1 MLQIGGLSK
10 RTGILSTTIRYY
22 EQINL
27 LPQPKRAESGYRI
40 YDEEDVERLQFIKRA
55 RALDFALD
63 EIVEILAFRDRYEPP
78 CQYVMKAMREKIDR
92 IQEQIRDLERLEAEL
107 STLYEAGQHLPED
120 VLMRQCV
127 CHLIFVKDRQ

>member
-1 MLQIGGLSK
+1 MLQIGELSK
-10 RTGILSTTIRYY
+10 RTGVLSTTIRYY

-27 LPQPKRAESGYRI
+27 LPRPHRTESGYRI
-40 YDEEDVERLQFIKRA
+40 YDEGDVERLQFIKRA

-63 EIVEILAFRDRYEPP
+63 EIAEILAFRERYEPP

-92 IQEQIRDLERLEAEL
+92 IQEQIRDLERLGAEL
-107 STLYEAGQHLPED
+107 SALYEAGQQLPED

-127 CHLIFVKDRQ
+127 CHLILTKDEA

>member
-1 MLQIGGLSK
+1 MLQIGELSR
-10 RTGILSTTIRYY
+10 RTGVLSTTIRYY

-27 LPQPKRAESGYRI
+27 IPRPHRAESGYRI

-63 EIVEILAFRDRYEPP
+63 EIAEILAFRERYEPP

-92 IQEQIRDLERLEAEL
+92 IQEQIRELERLGTEL
-107 STLYEAGQHLPED
+107 SALYEAGQQLPED
-120 VLMRQCV
+120 ALMRQCV
-127 CHLIFVKDRQ
+127 CHLILTKDEA

>member
-1 MLQIGGLSK
+1 MLQIGELSK

-40 YDEEDVERLQFIKRA
+40 YDEADVERLQFIKRA

-63 EIVEILAFRDRYEPP
+63 EIVEILAFRERQEPP
-78 CQYVMKAMREKIDR
+78 CQYVMKAMREKINR

-127 CHLIFVKDRQ
+127 CHLILTKDEV

>member
-1 MLQIGGLSK
+1 MLQIGELSK

-40 YDEEDVERLQFIKRA
+40 YDEADVERLQFIKRA

-63 EIVEILAFRDRYEPP
+63 EIAEILAFRERYEPP
-78 CQYVMKAMREKIDR
+78 CRYVMNVMRERIDR
-92 IQEQIRDLERLEAEL
+92 IQEQIRALERLGAEL

-120 VLMRQCV
+120 VLMRDCV
-127 CHLIFVKDRQ
+127 CHLILIKDEA

>member
-1 MLQIGGLSK
+1 MLQIGELSR
-10 RTGILSTTIRYY
+10 RTGVLSTTIRYY

-27 LPQPKRAESGYRI
+27 LPRPHRAESGYRI

-63 EIVEILAFRDRYEPP
+63 EIAEILAFRERYEPP

-92 IQEQIRDLERLEAEL
+92 IQEQIRDLERLGAEL
-107 STLYEAGQHLPED
+107 SILYEAGQQLPED
-120 VLMRQCV
+120 VFMRECV
-127 CHLIFVKDRQ
+127 CHLILTKDEA

>member
-1 MLQIGGLSK
+1 MLQIGELSK

-27 LPQPKRAESGYRI
+27 LPRPHRAESGYRI

-63 EIVEILAFRDRYEPP
+63 EIAEILAFRERYEPP

-92 IQEQIRDLERLEAEL
+92 IQEQIRDLERLGAEL
-107 STLYEAGQHLPED
+107 SALYEAGQQLPED
-120 VLMRQCV
+120 ALMRQCV
-127 CHLIFVKDRQ
+127 CHLILTKDEA